1 MTRLAPNYVWWDDI
15 YDNAKHDALAKGF
28 RIDEINFSGFYS
40 QGDGASWQGIVD
52 IAEWLTLNRADDVNA
67 LILLELVEDGWL
79 SNQIGV
85 SSRSNRYAHSNTMDI
100 SGYGWTEP
108 DDDDVI
114 TKGMLKGAKV
124 IDLFESIG
132 GNYLDALF
140 DDVLESARDYAND
153 IYDQLQKEYEWLC
166 SEEVIAELCDVNEY
180 LFDEHGKVI

>member
-1 MTRLAPNYVWWDDI
+1 MTRLAPNYVWWDHI

-85 SSRSNRYAHSNTMDI
+85 SSRSNHYAHSNTMNHD
-100 SGYGWTEP
+100 GWDCVAP
-108 DDDDVI
+108 DYDSVI

-124 IDLFESIG
+124 KDLFDSIG
-132 GNYLDALF
+132 AGFLDSILV
-140 DDVLESARDYAND
+140 DVLESARDYAND